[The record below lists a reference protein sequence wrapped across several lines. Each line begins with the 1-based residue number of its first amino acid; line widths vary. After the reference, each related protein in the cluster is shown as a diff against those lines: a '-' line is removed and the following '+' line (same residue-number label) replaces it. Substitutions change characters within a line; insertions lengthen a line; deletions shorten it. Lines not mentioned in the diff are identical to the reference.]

1 MHFHVFLLGPGVAC
15 SKTVMNL
22 TTPLDFGST
31 RTPVVPLDSSALNNL
46 KRDLETLKTEE
57 WKI

>member
-1 MHFHVFLLGPGVAC
+1 MSFFLGQGVAC

-31 RTPVVPLDSSALNNL
+31 RTPVVPLNSDALNNL